1 MRYKPGNLI
10 LLVLAVF
17 LLADILVVRPSNE
30 GNFLISIGV
39 FGALLSRAFLK
50 DSQPIVVCLL
60 GVALT
65 FYAVFINGGVVD
77 LDSGGWYAL
86 FFIVALTYAVW
97 EKLLKWFSM

>member
-30 GNFLISIGV
+30 GAFLTSIGV

-50 DSQPIVVCLL
+50 DPQPIVICLL

-65 FYAVFINGGVVD
+65 VYSVFLNGGAVD
-77 LDSGGWYAL
+77 LGSGGWYVL
-86 FFIVALTYAVW
+86 FLVIAVTYAMW
-97 EKLLKWFSM
+97 EKLLKWISM